1 MPETHLAEKSAPP
14 RFDETVDVVVV
25 GSGSAGAAA
34 ALRLAKAGL
43 SVLMLEKTERL
54 GGTSAMS
61 GAGVWVPAN
70 HHAREAGIADSEE
83 EALTYLR
90 AASPEGWEAEEPL
103 WASFVEAAPRM
114 LAFLEANSPLRFAL
128 TSEPDPM
135 AERLGGKKHGRMVS
149 PRPLSRRLL
158 GPLSS
163 KLRRSTLPHL
173 FTYHE
178 MIGFDVYHH
187 PIRAA
192 AKLGPRLLH
201 RLVTDRRGQGSAL
214 MTGLLKGCIDAGC
227 RIEMKARVTD
237 LILDERNGAIAGVVL
252 DAGSRK
258 RRIVAKRGVVLA
270 AGGFDWHATLREKN
284 FKGPLDRLGAP
295 RGNEGDA
302 HLMAERAG
310 ARLDHMDQANVF
322 PCLPT
327 VYEGKP
333 HGMPILFQAEPHA
346 ILVDREAR
354 RFASET
360 DYNLGE
366 ALDRRDPKSGEPLH
380 LPAWL
385 IADTRF
391 LSRSLLF
398 RWYARHEPRWII
410 KAPTLAALAEQ
421 IGLPADALIATVSR
435 FNGFCAQGKDAD
447 FARGESLWEMKKFGG
462 PASQL
467 KPIERPPFVAISFN
481 RSILGTKGGVRTNAK
496 GQALRQDG
504 SVIPGLYAAG
514 LTMANPIGTRALG
527 AGTTL
532 GPNLTW
538 GFICAEALL
547 RDNR

>member
-1 MPETHLAEKSAPP
+1 MPELRAAQDTAPA
-14 RFDETVDVVVV
+14 RFDETFDVVVV
-25 GSGSAGAAA
+25 GSGSAGGAA

-61 GAGVWVPAN
+61 GAGVWIPAN
-70 HHAREAGIADSEE
+70 HHARAAGIADSQE
-83 EALTYLR
+83 EALAYLR

-114 LAFLEANSPLRFAL
+114 LAFLEENSPLRFAL
-128 TSEPDPM
+128 TTEPDPM
-135 AERLGGKKHGRMVS
+135 AEREGGKKQGRMVS
-149 PRPLSRRLL
+149 PLPLARRLL
-158 GPLSS
+158 GPFAAR
-163 KLRRSTLPHL
+163 LRRSTLPHL

-187 PIRAA
+187 PIRAL
-192 AKLGPRLLH
+192 AKLAPRLLN
-201 RLVTDRRGQGSAL
+201 RLLTGRRGQGSAL
-214 MTGLLKGCIDAGC
+214 MTGLLKGCLDAGC
-227 RIEMKARVTD
+227 RIEMEARATD
-237 LILDERNGAIAGVVL
+237 LVVEKRNGAIEGVIVA
-252 DAGSRK
+252 AGSG
-258 RRIVAKRGVVLA
+258 RRRVRARRGVVLA
-270 AGGFDWHATLREKN
+270 AGGFDWNDRLREQN

-302 HLMAERAG
+302 QLMAERAG
-310 ARLDHMDQANVF
+310 AVLAHMDQANVF

-327 VYEGKP
+327 VYEGSP

-346 ILVDREAR
+346 ILIDRNAK
-354 RFASET
+354 RFVSEC

-366 ALDRRDPKSGEPLH
+366 VLDRRDPKSGEALY

-385 IADTRF
+385 VADARF

-398 RWYARHEPRWII
+398 RRYARHEPHWIV
-410 KAPTLAALAEQ
+410 KAPTLRALAER
-421 IGLPADALIATVSR
+421 IGLPSDALQASVGR
-435 FNGFCAQGKDAD
+435 FNSFCAQGKDAD
-447 FARGESLWEMKKFGG
+447 FGRGESLWETKKFGG
-462 PASQL
+462 PAAQL
-467 KPIERPPFVAISFN
+467 KPIERAPFLAMSFN
-481 RSILGTKGGVRTNAK
+481 RSILGTKGGVRTNAQ

-514 LTMANPIGTRALG
+514 LTMANPIGTRAVG

-538 GFICAEALL
+538 GFICAEGLL